1 MVTIPLR
8 PDYDMDIEELRIKL
22 RRLEFKRTEGETAAV
37 LTQMAIAKGDEVR
50 SEHSRLAG
58 LAAEAES
65 TLNSLG
71 WIREMPADSQN
82 DLGEDPWF
90 CGLDGSFY
98 ALPSGYDVW
107 YVPISV
113 AKIRNRMDFSGD
125 PEVVVEASIESL
137 RLPPT
142 KSVFREAGLLMLAM
156 ETRALLLEADDPRM
170 AHVFLDGPIADPPF
184 YSEPGYVG
192 LRAGAIAQCL
202 ERGQFVVGCVK
213 RVWDRFFITQLA
225 KEIDGPKGRLFE
237 AFPNDYAMFTHV
249 FAKYRRRTGFEGSL
263 CTIPLDVSDLD
274 ATHSAYR
281 EKGIG
286 VVVGFFQRARVSRVA
301 RVDLPYLARD
311 EDPPALEE
319 KRKAFELALEEFQ
332 TLTLPGQSYPVP
344 VLLAHEKCKVR
355 QGCAE
360 VLYLEIMT
368 RSAEVDPQD
377 FVTLSQLR

>member
-1 MVTIPLR
+1 
-8 PDYDMDIEELRIKL
+8 MDIEDLRIQL
-22 RRLEFKRTEGETAAV
+22 RRLEFKKTEGETAAA

-50 SEHSRLAG
+50 DDHTRLAG
-58 LAAEAES
+58 LAAEAET
-65 TLNSLG
+65 TLNSMG
-71 WIREMPADSQN
+71 WIREMPDGAQS
-82 DLGEDPWF
+82 DLGEDLWF

-113 AKIRNRMDFSGD
+113 AKIRNRMDFSGT

-156 ETRALLLEADDPRM
+156 ETRALLLEADDPRT
-170 AHVFLDGPIADPPF
+170 AHIFLDGPIADPPF
-184 YSEPGYVG
+184 YSEPEYVG
-192 LRAGAIAQCL
+192 LRAGAIARCL
-202 ERGQFVVGCVK
+202 ERGQFVAGCVK

-237 AFPNDYAMFTHV
+237 AFPNDYALFTHV

-263 CTIPLDVSDLD
+263 CTVPCDVSQLD
-274 ATHSAYR
+274 ATHKAYR
-281 EKGIG
+281 QKGIG

-301 RVDLPYLARD
+301 RVDLPYLVRD
-311 EDPPALEE
+311 EGPPAIEGEQKEYE
-319 KRKAFELALEEFQ
+319 KALEEFQ
-332 TLTLPGQSYPVP
+332 ALTLPGQSYPVP

-368 RSAEVDPQD
+368 RSAEVDPHD
-377 FVTLSQLR
+377 FITLSQLR

>member
-1 MVTIPLR
+1 
-8 PDYDMDIEELRIKL
+8 MDIEDLRIQL
-22 RRLEFKRTEGETAAV
+22 RRLEFKRTEGETAAA

-50 SEHSRLAG
+50 DEHSRLAG
-58 LAAEAES
+58 LATEAES
-65 TLNSLG
+65 TLTSLG
-71 WIREMPADSQN
+71 WIMEMPADAQN

-113 AKIRNRMDFSGD
+113 AKIRNRMDFSGTS
-125 PEVVVEASIESL
+125 EVVVEASIESL

-156 ETRALLLEADDPRM
+156 ETRALLLEADDPRK

-184 YSEPGYVG
+184 YSESAYVE
-192 LRAGAIAQCL
+192 LRAGAIARCI
-202 ERGQFVVGCVK
+202 ERGQFVAGCVK
-213 RVWDRFFITQLA
+213 RVWDRFFISQLS
-225 KEIDGPKGRLFE
+225 KEIDGPKGRVFE

-263 CTIPLDVSDLD
+263 RTVPCDVSQLD
-274 ATHSAYR
+274 ATHKAYYR
-281 EKGIG
+281 KGIG
-286 VVVGFFQRARVSRVA
+286 VVVGFFQRARASRVA
-301 RVDLPYLARD
+301 RVDLPYLVR
-311 EDPPALEE
+311 EEGPPAAMTASKEYE
-319 KRKAFELALEEFQ
+319 RAIEEFQ